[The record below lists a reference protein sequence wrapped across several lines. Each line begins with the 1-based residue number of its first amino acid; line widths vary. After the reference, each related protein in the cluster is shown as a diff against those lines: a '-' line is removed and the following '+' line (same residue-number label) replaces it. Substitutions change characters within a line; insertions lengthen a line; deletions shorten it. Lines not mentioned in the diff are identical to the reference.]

1 MFGLSPVWL
10 GVAGTLPIALGLLV
24 AWPLWTRRQE
34 AIGNIAGATLIFMVT
49 IGMITREWL
58 SLEQVRIA
66 KCPDPDTFC
75 PPDPGNFT
83 KFAIYGFIGLAQVF
97 ALFMISLNVERRIR
111 NRGVAPEWRS

>member
-1 MFGLSPVWL
+1 MSPVWL
-10 GVAGTLPIALGLLV
+10 GVASTLPIALGLLV
-24 AWPLWTRRQE
+24 AWPLWARRQE

-58 SLEQVRIA
+58 ALEQIRLA
-66 KCPDPDTFC
+66 RCPDPDTFC
-75 PPDPGNFT
+75 LPDPGNFT

-97 ALFMISLNVERRIR
+97 ALFMISLSVERRIR